1 VERLEQFHCAV
12 HQELKGNYMKTQSK
26 TDWERVKREAAQQLP
41 ISLDSA
47 DYNPNDAESVASH
60 WEGATIKRGGLV
72 VGRVRGANKR
82 PTKEQVAVR
91 YSPEVLAAFR
101 ASGAGWQTRMN
112 AALADWLKS
121 HSPDEL
127 VS

>member
-1 VERLEQFHCAV
+1 
-12 HQELKGNYMKTQSK
+12 MKTQSK
-26 TDWERVKREAAQQLP
+26 TDWERVKLEATQQSP
-41 ISLDSA
+41 IALDSV

-121 HSPDEL
+121 HSPNEL
-127 VS
+127 IS

>member
-1 VERLEQFHCAV
+1 
-12 HQELKGNYMKTQSK
+12 MKTRSK
-26 TDWERVKREAAQQLP
+26 TDWARVKQEAAQDAP
-41 ISLDSA
+41 VAFDPSVDPY
-47 DYNPNDAESVASH
+47 DPNNAKAVEAY
-60 WEGATIKRGGLV
+60 WAGAAMKQGGVV

-101 ASGAGWQTRMN
+101 ASGRGWQTRMN
-112 AALADWLKS
+112 AALADWLKA

-127 VS
+127 TV